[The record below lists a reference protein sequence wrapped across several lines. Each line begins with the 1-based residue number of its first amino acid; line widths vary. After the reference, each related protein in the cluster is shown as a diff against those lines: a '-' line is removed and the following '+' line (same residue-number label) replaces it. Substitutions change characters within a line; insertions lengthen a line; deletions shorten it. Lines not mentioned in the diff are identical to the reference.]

1 MQLIILGSYIIVPAA
16 FNIVVQEIKKNRT
29 VRKIKE
35 KLEEKGFDVDER
47 FVKQIPK
54 VILDT
59 KLDFPSEDY
68 NSDIRRS
75 FVLLFRWII
84 LYNNVKYLTGNY
96 QDTNKIYALL
106 EDAIDDKEVISR
118 LKKDK
123 FIQANKER
131 KRWISDRNRALKELD
146 KSSDLTLKQ
155 LQKKYDKMQILKR
168 KTRLLQ
174 ECNENNNQ
182 INEQDSKET
191 NENKT
196 QVNEQDSVVT
206 TDNSVAVY
214 KMVPENFQIKK

>member
-1 MQLIILGSYIIVPAA
+1 MQLIILGSYILVPAA

-131 KRWISDRNRALKELD
+131 KRWISDRNRALKELN

-191 NENKT
+191 NENKI
-196 QVNEQDSVVT
+196 QVNEQD
-206 TDNSVAVY
+206 SVAVY

>member
-1 MQLIILGSYIIVPAA
+1 MQLIILGSYILVPAA

-29 VRKIKE
+29 IRKIKE

-59 KLDFPSEDY
+59 KLDFPAEDY

-75 FVLLFRWII
+75 FVMLFRWII

-106 EDAIDDKEVISR
+106 EDAIDDKKIISR

-123 FIQANKER
+123 FIQVNKER

-155 LQKKYDKMQILKR
+155 LQKKYDKMHILKR

-174 ECNENNNQ
+174 EYNENKTQ
-182 INEQDSKET
+182 INGQDSKET
-191 NENKT
+191 NENKI
-196 QVNEQDSVVT
+196 QVNEQD
-206 TDNSVAVY
+206 SVAVY

>member
-1 MQLIILGSYIIVPAA
+1 MQLIILGSYILVPAA

-29 VRKIKE
+29 IRKIKE

-59 KLDFPSEDY
+59 KLDFPAEDY

-75 FVLLFRWII
+75 FVMLFRWII

-106 EDAIDDKEVISR
+106 EDAIDDKEIISR

-123 FIQANKER
+123 FIQVNKER

-155 LQKKYDKMQILKR
+155 LQKKYDKMHILKR

-174 ECNENNNQ
+174 EYNENKTQ
-182 INEQDSKET
+182 INGQDSKET
-191 NENKT
+191 NENKI
-196 QVNEQDSVVT
+196 QVNEQD
-206 TDNSVAVY
+206 SVAVY